1 MSKIA
6 PFLAATLAASL
17 VALPALSQAASTKAI
32 YDCAA
37 ISDDAA
43 RLTCYDT
50 AVGNLK
56 SAEEAGE
63 ITTVSRSDVEKVQ
76 RESFGFSIPS
86 LPKLA
91 LPKLG
96 GSKDKVDDNGQ
107 LASVNFAVSNVRRD
121 PYKKVVVTLENG
133 QIWRQTDS
141 NTVTFSKRRGVKE
154 ATIKRAAMGSFKI
167 KLDGGPAFRAKRIK

>member
-1 MSKIA
+1 MSKTI
-6 PFLAATLAASL
+6 PFLAAGFAASL

-37 ISDDAA
+37 ISDDTA
-43 RLTCYDT
+43 RLNCYDA
-50 AVGNLK
+50 AVGILK

-96 GSKDKVDDNGQ
+96 AGKDKVDDNGQ
-107 LASVNFAVSNVRRD
+107 LAAVNFAVASIRRD
-121 PYKKVVVTLENG
+121 PYKKIILTLENG

-141 NTVTFSKRRGVKE
+141 NTVSFSRRRGVKE

>member
-1 MSKIA
+1 MSKTI
-6 PFLAATLAASL
+6 PFLVMGFAASL
-17 VALPALSQAASTKAI
+17 AALPAIAQAASTKAI

-37 ISDDAA
+37 ISDDTA
-43 RLTCYDT
+43 RLACYDN

-96 GSKDKVDDNGQ
+96 AGKDRVDDNGR
-107 LASVNFAVSNVRRD
+107 LTSVNFTVANVRRD
-121 PYKKVVVTLENG
+121 PYKKLVITLENG

-167 KLDGGPAFRAKRIK
+167 KLDGGPAFRAKRVK